1 MRRLPVL
8 AASTA
13 VLLASMGAGSPTQAA
28 STTRETLAAEPGPL
42 VNGDFE
48 SGSFVGW
55 SPFVTTN
62 GQMRM
67 AVVSF
72 DTDGDG
78 AATFS
83 AQFVVG
89 QEAVEGRP
97 QVQRGGG
104 VFQEVTLGRGD
115 LDITADIASSNTYGS
130 CNGDAGTVQVLVD
143 GVVADEHG
151 FGDICGPSAKSSS
164 LAANLALTSAGRHE
178 IRLLLTRGALPTDVV
193 RNHIDDVIL
202 AGGATVRPVIGS
214 PAATP
219 ARPVAGKRLTLS
231 YPVTRSDSGAPLTR
245 GTMSCNALI
254 KGKSIRHSES
264 FANGSARLSLVVPK
278 TAKGKVLTVRLAVT
292 AENDLSAVRAAA
304 FRIR

>member
-1 MRRLPVL
+1 MRRLMVL
-8 AASTA
+8 AASVA
-13 VLLASMGAGSPTQAA
+13 VVLFGVGAGLQTRAA
-28 STTRETLAAEPGPL
+28 SITRGALTTEPGPL
-42 VNGDFE
+42 ANGDSE
-48 SGSFVGW
+48 SGSFAAW
-55 SPFVTTN
+55 SPFVTAN

-104 VFQEVTLGRGD
+104 VFQEVTVGRGD
-115 LDITADIASSNTYGS
+115 LNVTADIASSNTYGF
-130 CNGDAGTVQVLVD
+130 CNGDAGTAHVLID
-143 GVVADEHG
+143 GVVADEHQ

-164 LAANLALTSAGRHE
+164 LAASLALTSAGRHE

-193 RNHIDDVIL
+193 RNYVDDVIL

-219 ARPVAGKRLTLS
+219 TRPQAGKRLTVS
-231 YPVTRSDSGAPLTR
+231 YPVTRSDSGAPLTTGKMR
-245 GTMSCNALI
+245 CDALI
-254 KGKSIRHSES
+254 KGKPLRHSES
-264 FANGSARLSLVVPK
+264 FANGVGSLSLVVPK
-278 TAKGKVLTVRLAVT
+278 TAKGKLLTVRLTVT
-292 AENDLSAVRAAA
+292 AENDLSAARVTKLRVR
-304 FRIR
+304 